1 LRRSWYPATHKE
13 PQTCTT
19 FRALEMF
26 HIMTLQGKVTTY
38 DFYSGLEKL
47 TDNTGMK
54 KIRVRTRL
62 RFHKINS

>member
-1 LRRSWYPATHKE
+1 E

-26 HIMTLQGKVTTY
+26 HIMTLLGKVTTY

-47 TDNTGMK
+47 TDNSGLYK
-54 KIRVRTRL
+54 VKVRNDIV
-62 RFHKINS
+62 HGYMGD